1 MRLLVFITI
10 VAFTSCSVPNADKG
24 KQSEQEN
31 KIEPGEWRFSF
42 QIENEELPFNVELLN
57 FESKDPKA
65 IFKNGPERIASTE
78 CKIIGDSIYII
89 LPVFDTEL
97 RGRIES
103 QTLITGQWIN
113 HSRKNYRI
121 PFIAEYNKEFRFT
134 PTKSSTIL
142 SKRYHAVFEPN
153 TEDTWN
159 AILIIDQKPEQV
171 KGTFLTETGDYRFL
185 EGNIMNNKLY
195 LSTFDGSHAFLF
207 TADIQGNTLIN
218 GTFFSGTHYK
228 AKWSAKADTVFKLR
242 RPEDL
247 TYLKEGAKKFDFRLP
262 DSNGDTVTWADLNLN
277 NKVVIVDIMGSW
289 CPNCMDASVALKELA
304 TKYNRND
311 IEVIPI
317 AFELTQNLDAARERV
332 FKMQSDLGLEN
343 KFLFGGHVNKEKAEA
358 TFPMLNH
365 IMSYPT
371 LIFIGKDREIKR
383 IYTGFY
389 GPGTGEYYHEFMDD
403 TEGLLDKLVGQGN

>member
-1 MRLLVFITI
+1 MRLLLFIAVI
-10 VAFTSCSVPNADKG
+10 AFTSCSTQKADKE

-31 KIEPGEWRFSF
+31 KIQSGDWRFSF

-65 IFKNGPERIASTE
+65 IFKNGTERIESTQ
-78 CKIIGDSIYII
+78 CKIIGDSIYIT

-103 QTLITGQWIN
+103 ENLITGQWIN
-113 HSRKNYRI
+113 PSRKNYHI
-121 PFIAEYNKEFRFT
+121 PFVAEYDKEFRFT
-134 PTKSSTIL
+134 PTKTSTVL
-142 SKRYHAVFEPN
+142 PKRYHAVFEPN

-159 AILIIDQKPEQV
+159 AILILEQKPENV
-171 KGTFLTETGDYRFL
+171 TGTFLTETGDYRFL

-207 TADIQGNTLIN
+207 TADIQGDSLIN
-218 GTFFSGTHYK
+218 GTFLSGTHYK
-228 AKWSAKADTVFKLR
+228 AKWIAKADTAFKLR
-242 RPEDL
+242 PPEDL
-247 TYLKEGAKKFDFRLP
+247 TYLKEDGKHFDFRLP
-262 DSNGDTVTWADLNLN
+262 NSNGDTVTWTDLNLD

-289 CPNCMDASVALKELA
+289 CPNCMDASVALNQLVN
-304 TKYNRND
+304 KYNSND
-311 IEVIPI
+311 IEVLPI
-317 AFELTQNLDAARERV
+317 AFELTQNLEAARERV
-332 FKMQSDLGLEN
+332 FKMQSDLGLDK
-343 KFLFGGHVNKEKAEA
+343 KFIFGGHVNKEKAEA

-371 LIFIGKDREIKR
+371 LIFIGKNREIKR

-389 GPGTGEYYHEFMDD
+389 GPGTGKYYAEFMAE
-403 TEGLLDKLVGQGN
+403 TEELLDGLVKEGN